1 MQTYRL
7 AEKHEIREVATLFT
21 ESFMEYPL
29 FPLIL
34 SPGEAY
40 RNELFKLNYIN
51 TKSYVQ
57 QDSCFVG
64 ILDGKIVSAVL
75 LKKSGDPGPGFMQY
89 LLNGGLALA
98 ARVGVGRI
106 KHILSTLDKMKEA
119 CSRYGKKTWY
129 VDSFAV
135 AKGYQGKSLGSALF
149 RYFIFPHVRKHGGG
163 TVTLVTHTELNKK
176 FYCKNG
182 FEVFSEFAIGP
193 EGGTIPNYSFRQ
205 VIGKS

>member
-1 MQTYRL
+1 MQSYRL

-34 SPGEAY
+34 SQGNAY
-40 RNELFKLNYIN
+40 KAELFRLNYIN

-57 QDSCFVG
+57 QEACFVG

-75 LKKSGDPGPGFMQY
+75 LKKSGDSGPGFIQY

-106 KHILSTLDKMKEA
+106 KHILNTLDKMKEA
-119 CSRYGKKTWY
+119 CRRYGKKTWY

-163 TVTLVTHTELNKK
+163 LITLVTHTELNRK

-182 FEVFSEFAIGP
+182 FEVFSEFGIGP
-193 EGGTIPNYSFRQ
+193 EGGRIPNYSFRQ
-205 VIGKS
+205 VIERG